1 MGQTVRRPPPDAW
14 MLHRRREIADVC
26 RYEMELQYARSTG
39 REELAEKLAAYV
51 DMLAGD
57 LLEEISP

>member
-1 MGQTVRRPPPDAW
+1 
-14 MLHRRREIADVC
+14 MLQHRQEIADVC

-39 REELAEKLAAYV
+39 REELAAKLAAYV